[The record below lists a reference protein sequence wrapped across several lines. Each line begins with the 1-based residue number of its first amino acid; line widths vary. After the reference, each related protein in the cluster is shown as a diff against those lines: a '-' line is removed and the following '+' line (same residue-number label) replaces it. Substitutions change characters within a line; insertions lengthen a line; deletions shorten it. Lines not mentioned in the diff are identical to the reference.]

1 MQSGVSAGSSRVLR
15 LDPFALPA
23 RFLATDVAADEQV
36 RSVELHRERV
46 VVRRAVHGMRM
57 ALNLPVSSFRG
68 VSIRMLTAQGDM
80 PSAVAVVLEHSD
92 PSLALPLYVAPD
104 GDEIAA
110 EWRAW
115 GRVLGMPL
123 LVRDE
128 DGGVFEPFD
137 RLGDIAVGKVRQRR
151 RRRSALKRR
160 RPTMSLRR
168 QVGQMTAATPVHRGE
183 REIIARN

>member
-23 RFLATDVAADEQV
+23 KFLAADTAADEQV
-36 RSVELHRERV
+36 RSIELHRERV
-46 VVRRAVHGMRM
+46 VVRRAVRGMRM

-68 VSIRMLTAQGDM
+68 VSIRILGSQGEA
-80 PSAVAVVLEHSD
+80 PGAVAIVLEHSD

-128 DGGVFEPFD
+128 DGGVFEPFE
-137 RLGDIAVGKVRQRR
+137 RLGGIVVSKVRQRR

-160 RPTMSLRR
+160 RPNMSLRR
-168 QVGQMTAATPVHRGE
+168 QVGQVTAGTPVHRGE